1 MKFFFSSLIWFCC
14 SIQRSLCAVIQNG
27 ILFVIYFHREC
38 AMYLVINVLMW
49 LMFDIIIG
57 LLKVYLSPKIV
68 TNFNFNKIQLDMW
81 INYVFNNSKTTHSQ
95 QLFVANIDHF
105 KTILNLSRAIVWK
118 KESYWQNIYDTKLN
132 CRNKYL
138 NLLVLFSDNVYKWHQ
153 TISSDQRYRKKEYK
167 GKKNKKKDKKTI
179 ATTTNKINKVKTFAM
194 SNKVE
199 K

>member
-1 MKFFFSSLIWFCC
+1 MCSTIPKQHIRNNYLLQILII
-14 SIQRSLCAVIQNG
+14 SKQ
-27 ILFVIYFHREC
+27 Y
-38 AMYLVINVLMW
+38 
-49 LMFDIIIG
+49 
-57 LLKVYLSPKIV
+57 
-68 TNFNFNKIQLDMW
+68 W
-81 INYVFNNSKTTHSQ
+81 IWAEQ
-95 QLFVANIDHF
+95 
-105 KTILNLSRAIVWK
+105 IVWK

>member
-1 MKFFFSSLIWFCC
+1 
-14 SIQRSLCAVIQNG
+14 
-27 ILFVIYFHREC
+27 
-38 AMYLVINVLMW
+38 MW